1 MTLSRAE
8 RASLTAIAAFGM
20 LGPNA
25 VFVYYGLARRAEFM
39 AAMRHPVTLSLL
51 VDAMIAM
58 ALLAWAIARS
68 GRFRHGWQSFVG
80 LSLLG
85 GLVFSI
91 PVFLLTNAERERP
104 N

>member
-1 MTLSRAE
+1 MMLSRAE
-8 RASLTAIAAFGM
+8 RASLIAVAVFGM

-25 VFVYYGLARRAEFM
+25 VFVYYGVSRRAEFM
-39 AAMRHPVTLSLL
+39 AAMRHPVGLSLL

-58 ALLAWAIARS
+58 TLLAWAIARS
-68 GRFRHGWQSFVG
+68 RRFRHGWELFVG

-91 PVFLLTNAERERP
+91 PVFLLINAEPERQ
-104 N
+104 

>member
-1 MTLSRAE
+1 MRLTPKERMSLSVV
-8 RASLTAIAAFGM
+8 AAFGM

-25 VFVYYGLARRAEFM
+25 VFVYYALVRRAEFI

-58 ALLAWAIARS
+58 ALLAWAIARY
-68 GRFRHGWQSFVG
+68 GKLRHGWQSFVG

-91 PVFLLTNAERERP
+91 PVFLLINAEKKEA
-104 N
+104 

>member
-1 MTLSRAE
+1 M
-8 RASLTAIAAFGM
+8 SLTPMERMSLGAVAAFGM

-25 VFVYYGLARRAEFM
+25 VFVYYALARRAEFM
-39 AAMRHPVTLSLL
+39 AAMRHPVGLSLL

-58 ALLAWAIARS
+58 ALMAWAIAKY
-68 GRFRHGWQSFVG
+68 GKLRHGWQSFVG

-91 PVFLLTNAERERP
+91 PAFVLINADRDA
-104 N
+104 